1 VKNANPFITATQV
14 TFVHDTEDLCA
25 ACGGDG
31 RVVVDD
37 PEFAIRAPC
46 PMCGGSG
53 TGEDQRRREAER
65 CRIFEGALGS

>member
-1 VKNANPFITATQV
+1 MKNANPFITATQV

-46 PMCGGSG
+46 PVCGGSVPICV
-53 TGEDQRRREAER
+53 DCVRRLSVEPVM
-65 CRIFEGALGS
+65 GAGNV